1 MAERQLVEIARAL
14 SRNARILILDEPTAT
29 LGEREIQRVFAGV
42 RELASAG
49 SSVIFVSHRLG
60 EVLDLCSRVTVL
72 RDGRMI
78 ASEPAAEMD
87 RQSIVELM
95 LGKVAERSKVERRG
109 AAARE
114 GLVVIDQLSVPGHVT
129 DFGLR
134 ASGGEIVAIA
144 GQVGSGASEVLRALA
159 GLIPDARGQVS
170 IAGRAM
176 RLGAPQRSIEAGAV
190 FASNDRKS
198 EGLFLRQSVA
208 RNLLATRLKTVSQG
222 GVVNRGRSSALAQRL
237 AGLIGFDRKR
247 LAAAA
252 ETLSGGNQQKVF
264 LGRCLEKEGVDPAHV
279 RRADPRG
286 RRRRAGRYSQ
296 PHPPRGIDGRLRHL
310 RIDRTRRDRGP
321 GRHGGHDVRRPDHA
335 DRPPRGH
342 DGRGYSRR
350 DDSRRSQEGGR
361 VTGVNS
367 TTARSRWLVRHGR
380 IAHFHLATL
389 AVYAFVAV
397 LAALIVFG
405 AFATPGFL
413 SISNLS
419 AILTST
425 AFVGIIAVGSTL
437 IMLSG
442 SLFSI
447 SLGTTTA
454 ITAIL
459 FMFLLHYGVVAA
471 ILGTLLAGTAI
482 FAIQGALVGLIGA
495 NPIIVTI
502 GAGAIQEGIIGWLSP
517 GDITPPPGANIEFLA
532 RTIFGLP
539 FSVYVFLGLALVL
552 DLCMR
557 HTRFGLELY
566 LLGEN
571 QPAAR
576 AAGLPVALLTTAAFA
591 VAGFCVAVTGVLV
604 AGFAQNVNLQVAGT
618 YTFDAIA
625 AILVGGSAV
634 TGGWGSVGR
643 TVIGALII
651 ATVTD
656 MLLLVGASTGM
667 QILVKGLIVTVVVVL
682 LHISRRE
689 RRSP

>member
-1 MAERQLVEIARAL
+1 M
-14 SRNARILILDEPTAT
+14 S
-29 LGEREIQRVFAGV
+29 
-42 RELASAG
+42 
-49 SSVIFVSHRLG
+49 
-60 EVLDLCSRVTVL
+60 
-72 RDGRMI
+72 
-78 ASEPAAEMD
+78 
-87 RQSIVELM
+87 
-95 LGKVAERSKVERRG
+95 
-109 AAARE
+109 
-114 GLVVIDQLSVPGHVT
+114 
-129 DFGLR
+129 
-134 ASGGEIVAIA
+134 
-144 GQVGSGASEVLRALA
+144 
-159 GLIPDARGQVS
+159 
-170 IAGRAM
+170 
-176 RLGAPQRSIEAGAV
+176 
-190 FASNDRKS
+190 
-198 EGLFLRQSVA
+198 
-208 RNLLATRLKTVSQG
+208 
-222 GVVNRGRSSALAQRL
+222 
-237 AGLIGFDRKR
+237 
-247 LAAAA
+247 
-252 ETLSGGNQQKVF
+252 
-264 LGRCLEKEGVDPAHV
+264 GVD
-279 RRADPRG
+279 
-286 RRRRAGRYSQ
+286 
-296 PHPPRGIDGRLRHL
+296 
-310 RIDRTRRDRGP
+310 
-321 GRHGGHDVRRPDHA
+321 
-335 DRPPRGH
+335 
-342 DGRGYSRR
+342 
-350 DDSRRSQEGGR
+350 
-361 VTGVNS
+361 S
-367 TTARSRWLVRHGR
+367 TTAKSAAASPGGR
-380 IAHFHLATL
+380 LANLSPATL
-389 AVYAFVAV
+389 AVYGFVAL
-397 LAALIVFG
+397 LAALIIFG

-419 AILTST
+419 AILTSA

-454 ITAIL
+454 ITAIQ
-459 FMFLLHYGVVAA
+459 FMFLLHYGVVPA

-532 RTIFGLP
+532 RTVFGLP

-576 AAGLPVALLTTAAFA
+576 AAGLPVALITTAAFA
-591 VAGFCVAVTGVLV
+591 IAGFCVAVTGILI

-634 TGGWGSVGR
+634 TGGWGSVDR

-682 LHISRRE
+682 LHISRRD

>member
-1 MAERQLVEIARAL
+1 
-14 SRNARILILDEPTAT
+14 
-29 LGEREIQRVFAGV
+29 
-42 RELASAG
+42 
-49 SSVIFVSHRLG
+49 
-60 EVLDLCSRVTVL
+60 
-72 RDGRMI
+72 
-78 ASEPAAEMD
+78 
-87 RQSIVELM
+87 
-95 LGKVAERSKVERRG
+95 
-109 AAARE
+109 
-114 GLVVIDQLSVPGHVT
+114 
-129 DFGLR
+129 
-134 ASGGEIVAIA
+134 
-144 GQVGSGASEVLRALA
+144 
-159 GLIPDARGQVS
+159 
-170 IAGRAM
+170 
-176 RLGAPQRSIEAGAV
+176 
-190 FASNDRKS
+190 
-198 EGLFLRQSVA
+198 
-208 RNLLATRLKTVSQG
+208 
-222 GVVNRGRSSALAQRL
+222 
-237 AGLIGFDRKR
+237 
-247 LAAAA
+247 
-252 ETLSGGNQQKVF
+252 
-264 LGRCLEKEGVDPAHV
+264 
-279 RRADPRG
+279 
-286 RRRRAGRYSQ
+286 
-296 PHPPRGIDGRLRHL
+296 
-310 RIDRTRRDRGP
+310 
-321 GRHGGHDVRRPDHA
+321 
-335 DRPPRGH
+335 
-342 DGRGYSRR
+342 
-350 DDSRRSQEGGR
+350 

-367 TTARSRWLVRHGR
+367 TTGGPTGSSATER
-380 IAHFHLATL
+380 IAYFHFATL
-389 AVYAFVAV
+389 AVYAFVAL

-437 IMLSG
+437 IMLS
-442 SLFSI
+442 
-447 SLGTTTA
+447 
-454 ITAIL
+454 AIL
-459 FMFLLHYGVVAA
+459 FMALLHYGVVAA
-471 ILGTLLAGTAI
+471 IVGTLLAGTAI

-557 HTRFGLELY
+557 HTRFGLEIY

-667 QILVKGLIVTVVVVL
+667 QILVKGLIVIMVVVL
-682 LHISRRE
+682 LHLSRRE